1 MFTIAPSPD
10 SFTIAYKKASMFN
23 YIPILDRHVF
33 TEWLKAFLICLG
45 LTVGLILL
53 EDMYND
59 LPELIE
65 LGAKAPAILQYYA
78 LLLPSFLPLIFP
90 LAFLA
95 SVLYSLGVLH
105 RNHEITAMRA
115 SGLHVLRITRSLW
128 GVGVLLG
135 GLLFYLNAYLIPQ
148 SVEGARSF
156 YEGLSFSHQSK
167 QNAKERVG
175 LIYNLSFY
183 NQLDQR
189 LWFFN
194 RFSQYTQS
202 GYGLSLYIQDK
213 AGKEL
218 QRILAKEASFDA
230 ATDTW
235 IFKEGRELHF
245 DPLSEEPIYSKYFL
259 EKKQTGFSE
268 SPYLMEASQKP
279 IQDLSQRELKL
290 LLHYS
295 PPELKSPQALA
306 YEMAKHN
313 NLAHPFSCIVILAV
327 GIPFTISS
335 VRSNPLIGMSKT
347 VALVF
352 IYYFLLMVCTRL
364 GEAALLPILLAAW
377 LPMLSM
383 LILSSRLY
391 KSL

>member
-1 MFTIAPSPD
+1 MFHCIS
-10 SFTIAYKKASMFN
+10 
-23 YIPILDRHVF
+23 ILDRHVF

-65 LGAKAPAILQYYA
+65 LGAKTPAILQYYA

-128 GVGVLLG
+128 CVGMLLG
-135 GLLFYLNAYLIPQ
+135 LILFYLNAYLIPQ
-148 SVEGARSF
+148 SVEEARSF
-156 YEGLSFSHQSK
+156 YEGLCFSHQSK
-167 QNAKERVG
+167 QQAKERVG
-175 LIYNLSFY
+175 LMYNLSFY

-202 GYGLSLYIQDK
+202 GYGLSLYIQNQE
-213 AGKEL
+213 GKEL

-230 ATDTW
+230 HTHTW

-245 DPLSEEPIYSKYFL
+245 DPLSEEPVYSKYFQ
-259 EKKQTGFSE
+259 EKKYNSFSE
-268 SPYLMEASQKP
+268 TPHLMEASQKP
-279 IQDLSQRELKL
+279 VQDLSYRELKL
-290 LLHYS
+290 LLHYN
-295 PPELKSPQALA
+295 PPRLKSPQALS
-306 YEMAKHN
+306 YEMARHN
-313 NLAHPFSCIVILAV
+313 NLAHPFSCLVILAV

-335 VRSNPLIGMSKT
+335 VRSNPLIGMRKT

-352 IYYFLLMVCTRL
+352 IYYFLLMICSHL
-364 GEAALLPILLAAW
+364 GEAGRLPILLAAW

-383 LILSSRLY
+383 LSLSSRLY
-391 KSL
+391 KNL

>member
-1 MFTIAPSPD
+1 MV
-10 SFTIAYKKASMFN
+10 N
-23 YIPILDRHVF
+23 WIPILDRHVF
-33 TEWLKAFLICLG
+33 AEWLKAFMICLA

-59 LPELIE
+59 LPELIN
-65 LGAKAPAILQYYA
+65 LGAKAPAILQYYG

-128 GVGVLLG
+128 GAGILLG

-156 YEGLSFSHQSK
+156 YEGLSFSQQSK
-167 QNAKERVG
+167 QQAKERIG
-175 LIYNLSFY
+175 LIYNLTFY

-202 GYGLSLYIQDK
+202 GYGLSLYIQNNE
-213 AGKEL
+213 GKEL
-218 QRILAKEASFDA
+218 QRILAKEAVFDLSSQ
-230 ATDTW
+230 TW
-235 IFKEGRELHF
+235 TLKQGRELHF
-245 DPLSEEPIYSKYFL
+245 DPLTEEPIYSKYFI
-259 EKKQTGFSE
+259 EKKYNNFSE

-279 IQDLSQRELKL
+279 IQDLSHRELAL
-290 LLHYS
+290 LLQYN
-295 PPELKSPQALA
+295 PPELRSPQALA
-306 YEMAKHN
+306 YDMARHN

-347 VALVF
+347 VGLVF
-352 IYYFLLMVCTRL
+352 VYYFLLMVCTRL
-364 GEAALLPILLAAW
+364 GENALLPIVLAAW

-383 LILSSRLY
+383 LAFSSRLY
-391 KSL
+391 KNL